1 MSSQELLNL
10 ITSLSPEQQAIVE
23 KFVRIL
29 KEEKEQ
35 PAMTFRVA
43 LDEFVH
49 KHPELLRLLAQ

>member
-1 MSSQELLNL
+1 MSPQELLNL
-10 ITSLSPEQQAIVE
+10 ITSLSPEQQALVE

-35 PAMTFRVA
+35 PAMTFRAA
-43 LDEFVH
+43 LDEFVG